1 MSPHGSLTD
10 EGKRSMLE
18 ISETTEMRTITNTG
32 MPLSYKGYP
41 KTGSCE
47 NNALRLSPNHGTLRL
62 LNDDN
67 GDDDDVYTE

>member
-1 MSPHGSLTD
+1 
-10 EGKRSMLE
+10 
-18 ISETTEMRTITNTG
+18 MRTITNTG

-47 NNALRLSPNHGTLRL
+47 NNTLRLSPNHGTLRL

-67 GDDDDVYTE
+67 GDDDDDVYTE